1 MKMTYNTLTELCNM
15 LNDQAIKHILEDM
28 LCKLLWRRLQLAQQ
42 EQRTPSIQA
51 LARKTQTIVLELLA
65 SEPDSHC
72 NR

>member
-51 LARKTQTIVLELLA
+51 LARKAQTIVLELLA
-65 SEPDSHC
+65 S
-72 NR
+72 